1 MKPDAV
7 RGHLDGLIL
16 AVLEDGPRHGYAI
29 IEALQARSGGRL
41 DLPTGTVYPAL
52 RRLERA
58 AQDAVEFVDVGADRI
73 ERDGHDVP
81 AAGRRTASTTAL
93 NSVQSARWPVRACLP
108 ALVSVYVRRSRPP
121 TVLQVPDSSAARSRR
136 RSAG

>member
-58 AQDAVEFVDVGADRI
+58 ALLSGTWSTVGGRERRTYTLTRAGRHALATQRADWNELSAVMAAVLRPTEPR
-73 ERDGHDVP
+73 P
-81 AAGRRTASTTAL
+81 AADAS
-93 NSVQSARWPVRACLP
+93 
-108 ALVSVYVRRSRPP
+108 
-121 TVLQVPDSSAARSRR
+121 
-136 RSAG
+136 